1 VSNAERFHRWI
12 AGARMFADRPITGF
26 GANTFYS
33 SYQPFTVD
41 RFKTWVSN
49 NPEHSTV
56 HNYFLLTLLEQGLP
70 GLLLFGG
77 LYIGMLFKA
86 QQLYHQLQ
94 NQFYQTM
101 AICIGVV
108 LAMMG
113 LLIFMSDL
121 IETDKIGSLFWLS
134 LGLLF
139 VLESKLSEEKSAIA

>member
-1 VSNAERFHRWI
+1 MRTI
-12 AGARMFADRPITGF
+12 I
-26 GANTFYS
+26 
-33 SYQPFTVD
+33 
-41 RFKTWVSN
+41 
-49 NPEHSTV
+49 
-56 HNYFLLTLLEQGLP
+56 
-70 GLLLFGG
+70 
-77 LYIGMLFKA
+77 
-86 QQLYHQLQ
+86 LQ
-94 NQFYQTM
+94 IQTM